1 MAKLSRGASGLRHLR
16 WAREIVATLDA
27 HVHHNYLLT
36 PTEIEAIANEATL
49 LKQLLQGMHEAVKP
63 YRDFLETAHVAQ
75 RGKARVGFYLHR
87 GATPEERGTA
97 AALRN
102 RFDRERATVEQP
114 RRRLLKAALERAIGG
129 LREGLAQMEA
139 RLLLQF
145 PPDFVDSLYPELT
158 QNRTMVVDEDDDDDD
173 ASSPPA

>member
-27 HVHHNYLLT
+27 HVHQNYLLT
-36 PTEIEAIANEATL
+36 PAEIEAITNEATL
-49 LKQLLQGMHEAVKP
+49 LRQLLQGMHEAVKP

-75 RGKARVGFYLHR
+75 RGKARVGAYLHR
-87 GATPEERGTA
+87 SATVKELEKA
-97 AALRN
+97 AALVHQ
-102 RFDRERATVEQP
+102 FSRERAKVEQP
-114 RRRLLKAALERAIGG
+114 RRRILKAALERAIGG
-129 LREGLAQMEA
+129 LREGLAEMEA

-158 QNRTMVVDEDDDDDD
+158 QDKTMVIDEDDDDDD
-173 ASSPPA
+173 ASAPD